1 MQKLFFKPTI
11 IGLALLICVGAF
23 GKNFTLS
30 SPDKKIT
37 ATLTYEKKPGTLNY
51 SVKSSGSEIISTSP
65 IGIHTTG
72 VDFRSGMKLV
82 GKSVKVIDE
91 TYQLPQGK
99 VSTYR
104 NHANEQAL
112 QFSKE
117 GQKLEVLFRVYND
130 GIAFRFVMPGKG
142 KIGIIEESSAIRLAG
157 ENFTYYG
164 QNHPNRYGYESALGP
179 IEGERM
185 SNPVLAHL
193 KDQDHF
199 VLMAQAATNGQYVQC
214 HFQRTGSSFRYSFPV
229 DQPRLGPV
237 VASLPFRSPWR
248 AVVISPENPSQI
260 VETTLMENLNPPSDP
275 VFLYADGTFKEWIRP
290 GRVMWDFIA
299 KDGDKPRM
307 WIDAVAEMG
316 WEYYMADAGFA
327 RKWGG
332 NDTVPEVIKYADSK
346 KVNVIGWAHTREFD
360 TREKADS
367 TMGRYAEWG
376 LKGAKIDFFDQ
387 NTRSENPKDWKDYQ
401 DTQQSLKMR
410 DWIFELGIKNSFLLE
425 LHGNTIPTGERR
437 QYPNLMTLEGVDGM
451 ERRTKPA
458 SNELTIPYTR
468 NVMGPVS
475 FTIVH
480 FERSPGT
487 HAYQMAMSVVYEA
500 GLMIYAEHGKKLLD
514 WPGREMIKDVPSD
527 WDETR
532 FIDGLPAS
540 HIIIA
545 RRKGET
551 WFIGGMTDAARTG
564 TIPLG
569 FLSEGKEYHALIFRD
584 ETRTTMQRE
593 TLTVNRATKLSFN
606 MLERGGFTI
615 RLSPKNDN

>member
-1 MQKLFFKPTI
+1 MRTIALSVFVMVVALFTS
-11 IGLALLICVGAF
+11 AF
-23 GKNFTLS
+23 STAKSIKVS
-30 SPDKKIT
+30 SPDGRIVATLMVDKELG
-37 ATLTYEKKPGTLNY
+37 TLTYK
-51 SVKSSGSEIISTSP
+51 VKSGDREIIRESP
-65 IGIHTTG
+65 VGINTG
-72 VDFRSGMKLV
+72 KGDFRSGMKLEA
-82 GKSVKVIDE
+82 KSVRVIDE
-91 TYQLPQGK
+91 TYKLPQGK

-104 NHANEQAL
+104 NHAREQQL

-117 GQKLEVLFRVYND
+117 GQKPEVLFRVYND
-130 GIAFRFVMPGKG
+130 GIAFRFVIPGEG
-142 KIGIIEESSAIRLAG
+142 EIRIIEESSAINLAG

-179 IEGERM
+179 IDGERM
-185 SNPVLAHL
+185 SNAVLAHL

-214 HFQRTGSSFRYSFPV
+214 HFQRTGSSFRYSFPI
-229 DQPRLGPV
+229 DQPRIGPV
-237 VASLPFRSPWR
+237 VATLPFQSPWR
-248 AVVISPENPSQI
+248 AVVISPKNPSRI
-260 VETTLMENLNPPSDP
+260 VETYLMENLNPPSNP
-275 VFLYADGTFKEWIRP
+275 AFLNADGTVKDWIKS

-327 RKWGG
+327 KKWGG
-332 NDTVPEVIKYADSK
+332 NDTVPEVVKYADSK

-360 TREKADS
+360 TREKATE
-367 TMGRYAEWG
+367 TMGLYKRWG

-387 NTRSENPKDWKDYQ
+387 NTLSENPKDWKDYQ

-410 DWIFELGIKNSFLLE
+410 DWIFELGIKNTFLLE

-458 SNELTIPYTR
+458 SNDLTIPYTR

-475 FTIVH
+475 YTIVH

-487 HAYQMAMSVVYEA
+487 HAYQMAMSIVYEA
-500 GLMIYAEHGKKLLD
+500 GLMIYAEHGKKLLE
-514 WPGREMIKDVPSD
+514 WPGREMIKDVPSN
-527 WDETR
+527 WDEIR
-532 FIDGLPAS
+532 FIDGMPAS

-545 RRKGET
+545 RRKGQE
-551 WFIGGMTDAARTG
+551 WYIAGMTDAARTAN
-564 TIPLG
+564 IPLD
-569 FLSEGKEYHALIFRD
+569 FLADGKKYDALIFKD
-584 ETRTTMQRE
+584 DTHTTMLKE
-593 TLTVNRATKLSFN
+593 TQTVNKTTNLSLN
-606 MLERGGFTI
+606 MLERGGFAV
-615 RLSPKNDN
+615 RLSLKN